1 MTNNFDFLV
10 GNWTSKQRRLR
21 EVLAGSDDWYEFD
34 GITRCWSVFDGS
46 GNIDEVHFP
55 DQGYTGLTVRL
66 FDPGTEL
73 WSIYWARND
82 TGLALPPTVGRFDE
96 DGVGRFY
103 DDEDWHGRP
112 IRVRY
117 QWTVLSDDA
126 CRWEQ
131 AFSTDAFSTDA
142 FSTDQGETWETNWT
156 ADFTRVSAR

>member
-1 MTNNFDFLV
+1 MTNNFDFLI

-21 EVLAGSDDWYEFD
+21 EVLTGSDDWYEFD
-34 GITRCWSVFDGS
+34 GITRCWSVFDGD
-46 GNIDEVHFP
+46 GNIDEVRFP
-55 DQGYTGLTVRL
+55 EQGYTGLTVRL
-66 FDPGTEL
+66 FDPKTEL

-82 TGLALPPTVGRFDE
+82 TGLALPPTVGRFE
-96 DGVGRFY
+96 QDGVGRFY

-131 AFSTDAFSTDA
+131 AFSTD
-142 FSTDQGETWETNWT
+142 QGETWETNWT
-156 ADFTRVSAR
+156 AAFTRSS

>member
-1 MTNNFDFLV
+1 MKPSYRPGMANNFDFLV
-10 GNWTSKQRRLR
+10 GTWTSKQRRLR
-21 EVLAGSDDWYEFD
+21 DILAGSDDWYEFD
-34 GITRCWSVFDGS
+34 GITRCWSVFDGA
-46 GNIDEVHFP
+46 GNIDEVRFP
-55 DQGYTGLTVRL
+55 DQGYIGLTLRL

-82 TGLALPPTVGRFDE
+82 MGLGLPPTVGRFDE

-131 AFSTDAFSTDA
+131 AFSTDR
-142 FSTDQGETWETNWT
+142 GETWEINWT
-156 ADFTRVSAR
+156 ADFTRTS